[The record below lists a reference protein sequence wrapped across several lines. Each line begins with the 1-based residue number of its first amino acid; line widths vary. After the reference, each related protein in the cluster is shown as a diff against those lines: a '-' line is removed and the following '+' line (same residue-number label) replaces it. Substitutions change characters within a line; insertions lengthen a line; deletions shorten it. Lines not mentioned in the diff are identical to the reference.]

1 MMQPSTTMMKIVTFL
16 AYGSRRNE
24 TKRNET
30 KRLVI
35 DETKRNETKQLVFD
49 ER

>member
-30 KRLVI
+30 IGNRRN
-35 DETKRNETKQLVFD
+35 EAKRNETIGI
-49 ER
+49 